1 MCILLLFL
9 TVVQKVQK
17 SLIFFSLRASIALL
31 WINETFLS
39 RFPPL
44 QALLL
49 LKPTNAEEE
58 AFAVYQRGALGK
70 GKGLCVLYTALSP
83 DSPPHKDY
91 RPNES
96 HKKESRGGGSKATKT
111 KCLALFSPCFP
122 KLLSRDRVVGKRAS
136 QQQQQKNPLAA
147 VVAAE
152 AFFIAS
158 TFLYVNQST
167 MGISKTL
174 HFIISIFVVS
184 FEKGHRAPRD
194 HWQETNFAKEVVIFS
209 PTAAEGLS
217 YPVHTRQNNLL
228 KT

>member
-1 MCILLLFL
+1 MHPPPISHSGS
-9 TVVQKVQK
+9 K
-17 SLIFFSLRASIALL
+17 SPKKSHIFSFRASIALL

-174 HFIISIFVVS
+174 HFIISVFVVS
-184 FEKGHRAPRD
+184 FEKGHPA
-194 HWQETNFAKEVVIFS
+194 
-209 PTAAEGLS
+209 
-217 YPVHTRQNNLL
+217 
-228 KT
+228 